1 MRIKGDLTMI
11 RTALAALAA
20 IAATMIA
27 TEAAAQS
34 ASPVRRLSVT
44 SEGRWAVVR
53 AGEVTIS
60 HCMIGIRSDAATPQ
74 KGLPQFMIS
83 ADHQFAVLR
92 VRAAEWSFTGARDI
106 AVTLVTADGTEREPA
121 AAVHGKDLID
131 IALGTA
137 PERMAELA
145 GSNHLEIR
153 TEGTA
158 VRLPLVGLSA
168 VLPAFRHCL
177 AGIGQAAKLQIPPQ
191 IHAAVR

>member
-1 MRIKGDLTMI
+1 MI
-11 RTALAALAA
+11 RSALIALAVLA
-20 IAATMIA
+20 TTVIA
-27 TEAAAQS
+27 TEAAAQGG
-34 ASPVRRLSVT
+34 APVRRLDAAPQGPWT
-44 SEGRWAVVR
+44 VVR
-53 AGEVTIS
+53 AGGETVS
-60 HCMIGIRSDAATPQ
+60 HCMMGVRSNAANPEPG
-74 KGLPQFMIS
+74 KPQFMIS

-131 IALGTA
+131 IAFGTA

-145 GSNHLEIR
+145 GSSHLEIR